1 MYCKGVC
8 RGVSRRGGM
17 AMHLEGKMKK
27 KGWRI
32 GSEKKSLND
41 FNQRTQ
47 KNFRSIYAP
56 CSPNNWYSNRG
67 QDK

>member
-1 MYCKGVC
+1 
-8 RGVSRRGGM
+8 M